1 MERQHNS
8 TLKIA
13 NKETSSIQTI
23 WEKDDMINIE
33 REKDIIMKEIEK
45 ERQKDRLIDLVNKE
59 WRHNSAGENDRLK
72 KEIDKRLKSI
82 ERSITKTR

>member
-23 WEKDDMINIE
+23 WEKNDMINIE

-45 ERQKDRLIDLVNKE
+45 ERQKDNLIDILEILFVINAKNMDILKNNVVDIIKLLNKSVN
-59 WRHNSAGENDRLK
+59 
-72 KEIDKRLKSI
+72 
-82 ERSITKTR
+82 

>member
-33 REKDIIMKEIEK
+33 KEKDIIMKEIEK

-72 KEIDKRLKSI
+72 KEIDKRLKSN